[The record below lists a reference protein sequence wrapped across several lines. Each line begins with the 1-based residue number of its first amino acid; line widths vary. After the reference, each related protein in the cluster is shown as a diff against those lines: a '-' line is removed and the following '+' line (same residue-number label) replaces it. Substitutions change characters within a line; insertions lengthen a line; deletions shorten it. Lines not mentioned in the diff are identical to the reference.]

1 MSRSGLLIDYEHCS
15 GCHSCAVACKQE
27 HGYPEGKWGIKVEE
41 KVFMDPRLPDS
52 IRMDYIPFP
61 TEFCNLCSQRTRKGQ
76 KPACVKHC
84 QAWCMYHGTLTELT
98 KLMEKMPRAV
108 LYSR

>member
-1 MSRSGLLIDYEHCS
+1 MKRKGLLIDFDYCS

-41 KVFMDPRLPDS
+41 KVFMDPGKPDS
-52 IRMDYIPFP
+52 VRVDHIPFP
-61 TEFCNLCSQRTRKGQ
+61 TEFCDLCITRTARGHR
-76 KPACVKHC
+76 PACVKHC
-84 QAWCMYHGTLTELT
+84 QDWCMYFGTLEELA
-98 KLMEKMPRAV
+98 KLMEDKPRAV